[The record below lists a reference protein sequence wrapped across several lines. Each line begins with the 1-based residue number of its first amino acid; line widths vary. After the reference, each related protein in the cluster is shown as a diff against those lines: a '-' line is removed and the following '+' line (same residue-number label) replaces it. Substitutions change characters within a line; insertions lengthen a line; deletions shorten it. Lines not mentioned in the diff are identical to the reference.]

1 MAFDNGEAG
10 FGDERKAARSR
21 ACKLDLRLGVVLAAA
36 RRRRR
41 DKIFKKVLLF
51 SSDIQVIFMHG
62 QYSIGLLTVRDS
74 MFIAV

>member
-1 MAFDNGEAG
+1 LIYRHVVAFDSSAAG

-21 ACKLDLRLGVVLAAA
+21 VCKLDLRPGLVLAAA

-41 DKIFKKVLLF
+41 DKVFKKVPLF

-62 QYSIGLLTVRDS
+62 
-74 MFIAV
+74 

>member
-1 MAFDNGEAG
+1 VQ
-10 FGDERKAARSR
+10 
-21 ACKLDLRLGVVLAAA
+21 LDLETRERQPGVASANWDLRPGVVLAAA

-62 QYSIGLLTVRDS
+62 
-74 MFIAV
+74 